1 MTEFT
6 RFAAV
11 GADPP
16 AHTPVE
22 PSSAISTHG
31 SRITPLTQFRSDG
44 ISRCRFHHM
53 LVHNNG
59 WQILRD
65 GAKYWL
71 KPPVSEDP
79 LQILRPMP
87 SKSPAL
93 AELLSSRL
101 VV

>member
-1 MTEFT
+1 
-6 RFAAV
+6 
-11 GADPP
+11 
-16 AHTPVE
+16 
-22 PSSAISTHG
+22 
-31 SRITPLTQFRSDG
+31 
-44 ISRCRFHHM
+44 M